1 MGLQPFDHWLGNA
14 FYDLCFASYIQNELH
29 ETGFFTEFK
38 CFYCLQ
44 ALEKILKS
52 FLIYKNKITTEGEA
66 KRHSHQISKLIQD
79 VINAANIPDLKN
91 SICVISSE
99 YYKKLY
105 GYKGDFLLSE
115 TNVSNQ
121 CENTIQQ
128 WCDSH
133 LVEQVKWYFYLLE
146 RSYFEVRYPY
156 EIPLPRDYS
165 GGLLHDRDME
175 YLNVSIL
182 ITTIKLFRLLLSL
195 FDRNNYEYLLQYT
208 YSYQKDG
215 YDEMTEK
222 TKEVLERN
230 EELYLFLIGKSNKYA
245 VNDFVSIN

>member
-1 MGLQPFDHWLGNA
+1 MTLQSFENWLGNA

-44 ALEKILKS
+44 ALEKVLKS
-52 FLIYKNKITTEGEA
+52 FLIYKSRITTVGEA
-66 KRHSHQISKLIQD
+66 KRHSHHISRLIQE
-79 VINAANIPDLKN
+79 VLNAANIPDLKI
-91 SICVISSE
+91 SICDISSE

-121 CENTIQQ
+121 CESNVQQ

-146 RSYFEVRYPY
+146 QSYFEVRYPY
-156 EIPLPRDYS
+156 EIPLPGDYS

-182 ITTIKLFRLLLSL
+182 VTTIKLFKLFLSL
-195 FDRNNYEYLLQYT
+195 FDKNNYEPLLQYT
-208 YSYQKDG
+208 YSYQKDS
-215 YDEMTEK
+215 YDEMTKK
-222 TKEVLERN
+222 TKEILERN
-230 EELYLFLIGKSNKYA
+230 EELYMYLIGKNSKYEI
-245 VNDFVSIN
+245 NSFVSIN